1 MYPIS
6 THVTQAI
13 MQDRLRQAEHHQMIA
28 SLRDTKRGRI
38 RWVSRTSGS
47 RLVARQ
53 PRTLAAR

>member
-13 MQDRLRQAEHHQMIA
+13 MQDRLRQAEHHRMIA

-38 RWVSRTSGS
+38 RWAGRTSSS
-47 RLVARQ
+47 RPVARQ
-53 PRTLAAR
+53 HRTLTAQ